1 MDTANPQYLTSHL
14 ERIEAEVLP
23 ILPNAI
29 DTDLIRTIKAE
40 LAPYLQGL
48 HPGRNDFE
56 GLYSERV
63 YALLSKAPSIAKIIE
78 HSDVLAILDRLLPVD
93 YLLSAA
99 LAINVHPG
107 ETPQPMYIDDN
118 SGKFAVRLTA
128 RTFRV
133 STI

>member
-1 MDTANPQYLTSHL
+1 MDTANPQYLNSHL
-14 ERIEAEVLP
+14 ESIEAEGFT

-78 HSDVLAILDRLLPVD
+78 HPDVLAILDRLLPVD
-93 YLLSAA
+93 Y
-99 LAINVHPG
+99 
-107 ETPQPMYIDDN
+107 
-118 SGKFAVRLTA
+118 
-128 RTFRV
+128 
-133 STI
+133 